1 MAGRISEDF
10 INEVRGSVNIV
21 DVISQYV
28 SLEKRGKDYVG
39 LCPFHQEKTPSF
51 SVSPGRGIFKCFGC
65 GKSGNSITF
74 LMDHVGM
81 TYPKALEYLA
91 DKYKISIS

>member
-1 MAGRISEDF
+1 MIHTDTVTKIKQVAVTTEIIEQF
-10 INEVRGSVNIV
+10 IP
-21 DVISQYV
+21 
-28 SLEKRGKDYVG
+28 LKPVG
-39 LCPFHQEKTPSF
+39 QGYTAKCPFHEDETESLTVIPRLN
-51 SVSPGRGIFKCFGC
+51 VYKCFGC

>member
-1 MAGRISEDF
+1 MIHTDIITQIKDVAITK
-10 INEVRGSVNIV
+10 
-21 DVISQYV
+21 DVIELFIPLKQ
-28 SLEKRGKDYVG
+28 VG
-39 LCPFHQEKTPSF
+39 QGYKAKCPFHKEMSESF
-51 SVSPGRGIFKCFGC
+51 TISPKLNIFKCFGC

-91 DKYKISIS
+91 DKYNIKIH

>member
-1 MAGRISEDF
+1 MIHTDIVSEIKQVAKTIDIVEKF
-10 INEVRGSVNIV
+10 IALKPVGQGYI
-21 DVISQYV
+21 
-28 SLEKRGKDYVG
+28 GK
-39 LCPFHQEKTPSF
+39 CPFHDDHSASFTVTP
-51 SVSPGRGIFKCFGC
+51 RLNIFKCFGC

-91 DKYKISIS
+91 DKYNIKIN